1 MEIID
6 YNAIGKSKLSIKGP
20 IFEMKTQTTGR
31 KVNSRLW
38 AIPGVKFMFIWNK
51 TGFYVKQRCK
61 HSGKL
66 SSTKYLKCSI
76 KLFLNLFSATKTML
90 SLKPNFTC
98 KTQKS

>member
-1 MEIID
+1 
-6 YNAIGKSKLSIKGP
+6 
-20 IFEMKTQTTGR
+20 MKTQTTGR

-90 SLKPNFTC
+90 SLKPNFMC